1 MLNFATFRVILH
13 SSERGDILNDR
24 LSEVR
29 KALGLSMEKFGS
41 RIGLTKSAI
50 SKMESGLSGISEQ
63 TILSICREF
72 RVDYFWLTE
81 GIGEMFTA
89 APQSLIDEIAEE
101 YSLDADDKKLVEK
114 YLTLPPEQRQV
125 LKDYLKS
132 IFK

>member
-1 MLNFATFRVILH
+1 MN
-13 SSERGDILNDR
+13 ERLKE
-24 LSEVR
+24 LR
-29 KALGLSMEKFGS
+29 KTLGLTLEEFGK
-41 RIGLTKSAI
+41 RVGVTRSAI
-50 SKMESGLSGISEQ
+50 GKIEKGDRGITEQ
-63 TILSICREF
+63 MTLSICREF

-101 YSLDADDKKLVEK
+101 YDLDADDKKLVEK

-132 IFK
+132 IFT